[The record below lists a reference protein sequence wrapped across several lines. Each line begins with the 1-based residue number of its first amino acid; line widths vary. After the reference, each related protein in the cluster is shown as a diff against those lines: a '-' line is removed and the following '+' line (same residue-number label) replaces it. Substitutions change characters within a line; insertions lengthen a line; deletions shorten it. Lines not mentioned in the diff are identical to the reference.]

1 METLGH
7 LLHGFSIT
15 LQPHNLLYC
24 FLGVFGG
31 TLVGVLPGLGPQS
44 AIVLLLPAAVYLDP
58 VSAIIMLAG
67 VYYGSMYGGSTTSIL
82 VNIPG
87 EGASVVT
94 CIDGHQMA
102 LQGRAGPALGIA
114 AFGSFIAGTF
124 GLIMLTMA
132 GGPIADFAL
141 RFGPPEYFSLMCLA
155 LVILINLSGSSLRKG
170 MISALAGLFLG
181 SIGLDLVTGQP
192 RFTMDLPFLYDGI
205 GLIPVIM
212 GLYGV
217 AEVLLNV
224 ERGLKRTIAQ
234 GKIKDILPSR
244 DDWRRSAAP
253 IARGTLVG
261 SALGTLPGAGVV
273 LASFL
278 SYTLERRIS
287 KDPSRFGRG
296 AIEGVAAP
304 EAANNAAAQCGFIP
318 LLSLGIP
325 ANVAT
330 ALLLGAFVILGVQP
344 SPTLISTHPELFW
357 GTVASMYVGNLMLLI
372 LNVPLIGLWVQ
383 ILRIPYSMLFPGV
396 LLFGLIGV
404 YIVNTSI
411 AEVWI
416 MIGFGLIGYLM
427 KKADYEF
434 APLVL
439 AMVIAPIFENAFRQ
453 SLILST
459 GDFSIFA
466 TRPLAA
472 FLMAAAIVVL
482 LLQLIP
488 QIRQVT
494 AALED

>member
-7 LLHGFSIT
+7 LLHGFSVT
-15 LQPHNLLYC
+15 LQPHNLFYC

-217 AEVLLNV
+217 AEVLINV

-244 DDWRRSAAP
+244 EDWRRSAGP

-278 SYTLERRIS
+278 AYTLERRVS
-287 KDPSRFGRG
+287 KDPSRFGQG

-325 ANVAT
+325 ANVTT

-472 FLMAAAIVVL
+472 FLMAAAAAVL

-494 AALED
+494 ASLED

>member
-7 LLHGFSIT
+7 LLHGFSVT
-15 LQPHNLLYC
+15 LQPHNLFYC

-58 VSAIIMLAG
+58 VSAIIMLSG

-102 LQGRAGPALGIA
+102 LKGRAGPALGIA

-155 LVILINLSGSSLRKG
+155 LVILIKLSGSSLRKG

-217 AEVLLNV
+217 AEVLINV
-224 ERGLKRTIAQ
+224 ERGLKRTVAGGQ
-234 GKIKDILPSR
+234 IKDILPSR
-244 DDWRRSAAP
+244 EDWRRSAAP

-278 SYTLERRIS
+278 AYTLERRVS
-287 KDPSRFGRG
+287 NDPSRFGQG

-344 SPTLISTHPELFW
+344 SPTLISTHPGLFW
-357 GTVASMYVGNLMLLI
+357 GTVASMYVGNVMLLI

-472 FLMAAAIVVL
+472 FLMAAAVVVL

-488 QIRQVT
+488 QVRQVT
-494 AALED
+494 ASLED

>member
-1 METLGH
+1 MDTIGH
-7 LLHGFSIT
+7 LLHGFSVT

-44 AIVLLLPAAVYLDP
+44 AIVLLLPAAVYLEP
-58 VSAIIMLAG
+58 VSAIIMLSG

-124 GLIMLTMA
+124 GLILLTVA

-141 RFGPPEYFSLMCLA
+141 RFGPPEYFALMCLA
-155 LVILINLSGSSLRKG
+155 LVILINLSGQSLRKG

-181 SIGLDLVTGQP
+181 TIGLDLVTGEP
-192 RFTMDLPFLYDGI
+192 RFTFGFQVLYDGV

-224 ERGLKRTIAQ
+224 EEGLTRTVAN
-234 GKIKDILPSR
+234 GAIKNLLPNR
-244 DDWRRSAAP
+244 DDWRQSAAP
-253 IARGTLVG
+253 IARGTLLG
-261 SALGTLPGAGVV
+261 SILGILPGAGVV

-278 SYTLERRIS
+278 SYIVERRLA
-287 KDPSRFGRG
+287 KEPERFGRG
-296 AIEGVAAP
+296 AIEGVAGP
-304 EAANNAAAQCGFIP
+304 ESANNAAAQCGFIP

-325 ANVAT
+325 SNVAT
-330 ALLLGAFVILGVQP
+330 ALLLGALVILGVQP
-344 SPTLISTHPELFW
+344 SPTLITTHPDLFW
-357 GTVASMYVGNLMLLI
+357 GTVASMYVGNVMLLI
-372 LNVPLIGLWVQ
+372 LNLPLIGLWVQ
-383 ILRIPYSMLFPGV
+383 ILRIPYAMLFPGI

-404 YIVNTSI
+404 YMVNMSI

-416 MIGFGLIGYLM
+416 MILFGLIGYVM
-427 KKADYEF
+427 KKTDYEF

-439 AMVIAPIFENAFRQ
+439 ALVIAPIFENAFRQ
-453 SLILST
+453 SLILS
-459 GDFSIFA
+459 GGSFSIFVA
-466 TRPLAA
+466 QPLSA
-472 FLMAAAIVVL
+472 FLMMLAL
-482 LLQLIP
+482 
-488 QIRQVT
+488 
-494 AALED
+494 AALIMQLVPQVRAVASKVQD